1 MTAPID
7 IVLGRLDRFKL
18 RPNGAGRWRA
28 CCPAHGGNNPTALSI
43 GEGQDGAVLLRCW
56 HGCEVD
62 AIAQALGLELCDLF
76 PPKTDSH
83 GTPKPRRVGL
93 MSAGQAIEL
102 IRAEFNTVW
111 MVLAS
116 LKSGTDITADDLDRA
131 VSAADRVEMLCKE
144 YAS

>member
-1 MTAPID
+1 MSAPID

-62 AIAQALGLELCDLF
+62 AIAQALGMELHELF

-102 IRAEFNTVW
+102 IRTEFNTVW
-111 MVLAS
+111 MALAS